1 MSKLRDLRL
10 AKGMT
15 LKDVASRARTTPTQ
29 ISRLET
35 GKRNLDTDWL
45 LKLAEVLEVTV
56 QDILEDANHPL
67 LMKRLGDLP
76 PVPKAMEF
84 IDLCFQTVIDFR
96 NTSSNPIR
104 EFMGPEV
111 CFTVAYTM
119 ARIFFP
125 IFETSGIT
133 KELYLS
139 LRVMC
144 ATHVG
149 IEADKAGQPHLAD
162 AAERRA
168 GGLILTTLENIGEKG
183 QDSSNQNDQ
192 EI

>member
-15 LKDVASRARTTPTQ
+15 LKDVASRAETTPTQ

-35 GKRNLDTDWL
+35 GKRHLDTDWL
-45 LKLAEVLEVTV
+45 LKLAEVLEVRV
-56 QDILEDANHPL
+56 EDILEDANHPL

-84 IDLCFQTVIDFR
+84 VDVCFQTVIEFR
-96 NTSSNPIR
+96 DASSSPIR
-104 EFMGPEV
+104 DFMGPET
-111 CFTVAYTM
+111 CFAVAYTM

-125 IFETSGIT
+125 IFDTSGIT

-139 LRVMC
+139 RKVMC

-168 GGLILTTLENIGEKG
+168 GGLILSTLGNLDEEG
-183 QDSSNQNDQ
+183 QDVANQNDQ
-192 EI
+192 